1 VSGWIHPVTPAG
13 GDKVLDYGLVDID
26 NHFYEPRDSFT
37 RFIDAANLHRA
48 VRPVTRDDGRE
59 VIMAGGRAITFIEP
73 SIYDEVGRP
82 GSLREMLAKM
92 KGGGSEGDEYLWTE
106 VKPEYRNRD
115 ARLAVMDAQGVEACV
130 LFPSVAL
137 VAEHFFDDPD
147 DLYLN
152 FHSFN
157 RYLHEE
163 WGFAY
168 RDRIHPVPAISLRD
182 LDRAV
187 AELEWLRDEG
197 TRVVGMRPGPAYGR
211 SPADPYFDP
220 FWARVEEAGISV
232 VFHMTESSYNEQVS
246 TLWGHEPNP
255 SDFGM
260 SAWQWANTY
269 GDRPIM
275 DTLSALVYDNLFGRF
290 PDLCVASV
298 ENGCEWMPYLL
309 RRMDKM
315 RGMGRNGPWIGGPLT
330 ERPSTI
336 FRRHVLVTPFPEDDV
351 VAVVDALG
359 VDSLVLGSD
368 WPHAE
373 GLAEP
378 ADYLRVLEGLS
389 DADQRTVL
397 RDNGLRVL
405 AGSRR

>member
-1 VSGWIHPVTPAG
+1 M
-13 GDKVLDYGLVDID
+13 LDYAIVDID

-37 RFIDAANLHRA
+37 RFLSADSADRA
-48 VRPVTRDDGRE
+48 VRAEVLDDGRE
-59 VIMAGGRAITFIEP
+59 VILAANREVTFIEP
-73 SIYDEVGRP
+73 RIYDKVGRP
-82 GSLREMLAKM
+82 GSLREFLTKM
-92 KGGGSEGDEYLWTE
+92 KSGATEADAYRWTDI
-106 VKPEYRNRD
+106 KPAYRDRD
-115 ARLAVMDAQGVEACV
+115 ARLGVMDEQGMEACV

-137 VAEHFFDDPD
+137 IVEHFFDDPR

-157 RYLHEE
+157 RYLQET

-168 RDRIHPVPAISLRD
+168 KGRINPVPAISLRD
-182 LDRAV
+182 LDSAV
-187 AELEWLRDEG
+187 TELEWLIDNG

-211 SPADPYFDP
+211 SPADPYFDS
-220 FWARVEEAGISV
+220 FWARLNEAKV
-232 VFHMTESSYNEQVS
+232 TAVFHMTESSYNEQVS
-246 TLWGHEPNP
+246 TLWGQEPNP

-275 DTLSALVYDNLFGRF
+275 DTISALIYDNLFGRF
-290 PDLCVASV
+290 PDLLVASV
-298 ENGCEWMPYLL
+298 ENGCEWMPYLV

-330 ERPSTI
+330 ERPSEI
-336 FRRHVLVTPFPEDDV
+336 FRRHVVVTPFPEDDV
-351 VAVVDALG
+351 RAVADTIG

-373 GLAEP
+373 GLAQP
-378 ADYLRVLEGLS
+378 GDYIRVLEGLS
-389 DADQRTVL
+389 SSDQEKIMRG
-397 RDNGLRVL
+397 NGMRVL
-405 AGSRR
+405 QGNPG